1 MSWNTT
7 TLSTTNSIAMHQY
20 NINTYVTSP
29 QTWDYKITLA
39 KSKLQNDIYSRLSHT
54 LTSLDDVSNLT
65 TLTMASD
72 YLSLAM
78 IYTDLASQ
86 GLNEVFQNKKQWY
99 WRQYAYE
106 LEASVPRLSYA
117 GISMSVVGSFIL

>member
-1 MSWNTT
+1 MSWTST

-20 NINTYVTSP
+20 NINTYLTSP

-39 KSKLQNDIYSRLSHT
+39 KQKLQNDIYSRLSNT
-54 LTSLDDVSNLT
+54 LTSLDDVTNLT
-65 TLTMASD
+65 TLGMASD
-72 YLSLAM
+72 YLSLALV
-78 IYTDLASQ
+78 YTDLASQ

-106 LEASVPRLSYA
+106 LQAAIPRLAYA
-117 GISMSVVGSFIL
+117 GISMSVVVRFTL